1 MSEFYPQPLRC
12 RSGNLPDGIL
22 VILQGAEIVLKDSR
36 LPRGSEWPY
45 DIAPAQFGKI
55 DAVDCLMLEI
65 EPGAA
70 LPDGFAA
77 HELRSTVAHLPD
89 AEKIAV
95 CRARSLNHWQKQRRY
110 CGTCGKLLQ
119 DKSDECARV
128 CECGEIYYPV
138 VTPAI
143 IVAVTDQNNRILLAH
158 NSKFRKNMYSLIAGF
173 VEPGET
179 LEHAVAREVK
189 EEVGISVKNI
199 RYFAS
204 QSWPFPNALMVG
216 FTAEYAGGT
225 VTPDLIEIEAA
236 DFYSPD
242 ELPELPSHGSIA
254 RRIID
259 QYLENCKK

>member
-1 MSEFYPQPLRC
+1 MSEFYPQPLRDTPG
-12 RSGNLPDGIL
+12 SVPDGIL
-22 VILQGAEIVLKDSR
+22 IILRGPDIVLKDSR
-36 LPRGSEWPY
+36 LPLGCEWPQKV
-45 DIAPAQFGKI
+45 ASTQFGKI
-55 DAVDCLMLEI
+55 DITSCIMLEI
-65 EPGAA
+65 APEDP
-70 LPDGFAA
+70 LPEGFAA
-77 HELRSTVAHLPD
+77 HELRSTVARLPD
-89 AEKIAV
+89 PEKIAV
-95 CRARSLNHWQKQRRY
+95 CRARSLSHWQKQRRY

-138 VTPAI
+138 VTPAV

-158 NSKFRKNMYSLIAGF
+158 NSKFRKSMYSLIAGF

-189 EEVGISVKNI
+189 EEVGIDVKNI

-242 ELPELPSHGSIA
+242 NLPELPSHGSIA

-259 QYLENCKK
+259 HYLENSHK

>member
-1 MSEFYPQPLRC
+1 MSEFYPQPLRY
-12 RSGNLPDGIL
+12 STGGAPDGIL
-22 VILQGAEIVLKDSR
+22 VILQGPDIILKDCR
-36 LPRGSEWPY
+36 LPRGNEWPLRA
-45 DIAPAQFGKI
+45 DSAQIGKI
-55 DAVDCLMLEI
+55 DSLDCLMLEI
-65 EPGAA
+65 EPGDT
-70 LPDGFAA
+70 LPDGFSA
-77 HELRSTVAHLPD
+77 HELRGTVARLPD

-110 CGTCGKLLQ
+110 CGTCGKLLR
-119 DKSDECARV
+119 DKADECARV

-138 VTPAI
+138 VTPAV

-158 NSKFRKNMYSLIAGF
+158 NSKFRKSLYSLIAGF

-189 EEVGISVKNI
+189 EEVGIEVKNI

-225 VTPDLIEIEAA
+225 VTPDQIEIEAA

-242 ELPELPSHGSIA
+242 NLPELPSHGSIA

-259 QYLENCKK
+259 HYLENYQK